1 MELPLV
7 QVDAFATG
15 PFTGNPAA
23 VMRLPRFLDDEVLA
37 GLAAENNLSETAFV
51 VSNGG
56 RHRLRWFTPTTEVE
70 LCGHATLAAG
80 YVLLAED
87 GGDEVRFQTR
97 SGELVVRRVAEQ
109 GAGHELSASD
119 VPSGLGQMPKE
130 SASGGE
136 SEGNKPQGSRPQ
148 NRGAYALALPSH
160 PPHAAEHVPPA
171 LAEALGHAPVEVL
184 GIKALHRAT
193 YWLAVYRDEDEI
205 LALRPDTGRLLR
217 ELKANVVCTAPGRE
231 VDLVSRFFA
240 PASGVDED
248 PVTGSAHATLT
259 PFWSER
265 LGRTTLTARQLSRRG
280 GALTCT
286 LDGDRVWLRGD
297 CRVYLRGF
305 AVV

>member
-97 SGELVVRRVAEQ
+97 SGELVVRRE
-109 GAGHELSASD
+109 E
-119 VPSGLGQMPKE
+119 
-130 SASGGE
+130 
-136 SEGNKPQGSRPQ
+136 
-148 NRGAYALALPSH
+148 GAYALALPSH

-259 PFWSER
+259 PFWAER